1 MRWQDSRVAR
11 SDPRSV
17 IHHSNFPFRHEPS
30 NRTPPSTSRSPLRA
44 KLPEA
49 LNSNPHVPARPCIFA
64 FRQSGAPIPW
74 GIGLQPAGGVVKEAI
89 HDFNTLVL
97 WIIIAI
103 SIFVLGLLGYVVWRF
118 RASANPVPSRT
129 SHHTM
134 LEVAWTVVPVLIL
147 VGIAIP
153 SITLLRDQYSPP
165 KADVTVKVIG
175 NQWYWTYQYPD
186 NGDFEIVSNMLKEK
200 GDVKAGDRFRT
211 DEDDRVQVA
220 HDAHALVSAAG
231 MLGFTR
237 LSRLCR
243 EIEAA
248 AHGDGDLGA
257 DCNHSYNDTCSLP
270 FRARATAYSILTV
283 LLSIMAWEAKH
294 LTRSLFNMY
303 PEEDSSTF
311 SIFNTLLKN
320 RFLFWAVCA
329 GLCTPFPIV
338 YIPVI
343 NRVVF
348 RHAPLSW
355 EWGLV
360 FGSVV
365 IFVALIE
372 SWKAVKR
379 RSLKK
384 RAVARQLAGGS
395 GSGSVEGD
403 DKSSIA

>member
-1 MRWQDSRVAR
+1 MVLLLIGLAFQDRNGVSA
-11 SDPRSV
+11 
-17 IHHSNFPFRHEPS
+17 FPL
-30 NRTPPSTSRSPLRA
+30 SPLEI
-44 KLPEA
+44 L
-49 LNSNPHVPARPCIFA
+49 FA
-64 FRQSGAPIPW
+64 NLITSSFLA
-74 GIGLQPAGGVVKEAI
+74 IGLGLESASSDVMTRPPHSLRAGVFTKELI
-89 HDFNTLVL
+89 IDKFIYGTCMGTLC
-97 WIIIAI
+97 
-103 SIFVLGLLGYVVWRF
+103 
-118 RASANPVPSRT
+118 
-129 SHHTM
+129 
-134 LEVAWTVVPVLIL
+134 
-147 VGIAIP
+147 
-153 SITLLRDQYSPP
+153 
-165 KADVTVKVIG
+165 
-175 NQWYWTYQYPD
+175 
-186 NGDFEIVSNMLKEK
+186 
-200 GDVKAGDRFRT
+200 
-211 DEDDRVQVA
+211 
-220 HDAHALVSAAG
+220 LVS
-231 MLGFTR
+231 FV
-237 LSRLCR
+237 
-243 EIEAA
+243 IVVY

-365 IFVALIE
+365 IFVALVE

-384 RAVARQLAGGS
+384 RAVARRLAGGS